1 MGKRWDDGDFG
12 YECWTILFSFPQKL
26 SKRTTSVPC
35 LHSTSTLLVETS
47 TSTTVI
53 LNPSLI
59 SQSVSLDSCCF
70 LRAALDHT
78 FPATAPIPTLF
89 SHLYRI
95 GAVAG
100 NRSEEHTS

>member
-53 LNPSLI
+53 LNPSLA
-59 SQSVSLDSCCF
+59 SQSISLDSCCF
-70 LRAALDHT
+70 RRAALDHT
-78 FPATAPIPTLF
+78 FAATAPIPTLF

-95 GAVAG
+95 VDIG
-100 NRSEEHTS
+100 NRKR